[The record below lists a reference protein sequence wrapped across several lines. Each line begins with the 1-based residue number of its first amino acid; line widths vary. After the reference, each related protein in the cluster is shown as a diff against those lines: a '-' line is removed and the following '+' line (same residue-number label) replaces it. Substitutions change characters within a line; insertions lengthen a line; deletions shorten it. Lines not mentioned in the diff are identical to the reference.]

1 MQFHDERLTSAEVSN
16 LWTHYI
22 RETLSIC
29 VTKYMLKIVK
39 DPEIHSVFKLALE
52 LSLKHI
58 NVLRALF
65 KQEKFP
71 IPNGF
76 TEEDVNL
83 EAPPIFTENYCILY
97 IHTMSMHGLQAY
109 SLALSVSVRKDIR
122 DFYYQCN
129 LDAMNIFNNAI
140 DVLSSKQLLEKPPLY
155 TTPKKVT
162 NIKNFT
168 YVTDV
173 FGKPRAMN
181 TIESGNLFFNLQK
194 SLIAKGS
201 FLAFYQV
208 CKDEEVKQYI
218 EKCKERANKHVG
230 VFSNLL
236 LKEDLHSP
244 SSLEKEIINS
254 TVAPFSDKLMLAHSG
269 FMVASAISYYGAAAV
284 AVMRVDLSMLCEKA
298 IIEDIMLYASFGKL
312 IIQKNW
318 MEQPPESNDRR
329 IV

>member
-1 MQFHDERLTSAEVSN
+1 MHLHDERFTSSEISN

-52 LSLKHI
+52 LSLKHM

-65 KQEKFP
+65 KKEEFP
-71 IPNGF
+71 IPKGF

-97 IHTMSMHGLQAY
+97 IYTMSMHGMQAF
-109 SLALSVSVRKDIR
+109 SLAFSVSVRKDIR

-129 LDAMNIFNNAI
+129 LDAMNIYNKAI
-140 DVLSSKQLLEKPPLY
+140 EVLTSKQLLEKPPYY
-155 TTPKKVT
+155 TIPKKVAT
-162 NIKNFT
+162 IKNFK

-181 TIESGNLFFNLQK
+181 SIESGNLYFNLQK

-201 FLAFYQV
+201 FLAFNQV
-208 CKDEEVKQYI
+208 CKDEEVKQFI
-218 EKCKERANKHVG
+218 EKCKDGANKHVG

-244 SSLEKEIINS
+244 SSLEPEIIHS
-254 TVAPFSDKLMLAHSG
+254 TVAPFSDKLLLVHSG
-269 FMVASAISYYGAAAV
+269 FLVAAAISYYGAAAV
-284 AVMRVDLSMLCEKA
+284 AVMRADLSLLCEKA

-329 IV
+329 II